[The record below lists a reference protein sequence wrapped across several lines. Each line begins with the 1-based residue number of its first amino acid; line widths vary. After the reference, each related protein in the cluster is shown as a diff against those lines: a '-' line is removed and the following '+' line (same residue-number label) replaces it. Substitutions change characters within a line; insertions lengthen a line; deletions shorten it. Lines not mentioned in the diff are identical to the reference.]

1 MAKKTNEQS
10 EWKAETERAERKQ
23 RLANLKDS
31 GGGKKKITARSI
43 GSRIA
48 SVVILV
54 ALVLVVAVWAVA
66 RFGVLQKTLTA
77 ITIRNSEVPGAS
89 MTMSPADV
97 NVEFGNIS
105 VQAQLGYAF
114 TDEIQDKLERA
125 SSGDRTLRDDLV
137 DLTLD
142 QLAPTYAMVLAM
154 NNDDSFVLSDEKL
167 AEIDKTV
174 RDFEVSMAENAQS
187 QGIGVGKLLETYF
200 GPGVTSQYYM
210 KFVRQ
215 SLMLQE
221 YNQHLADTTEVSAD
235 ELKEYKEENAADL
248 KFYGYS
254 SYTLSLPA
262 TDDDEEELTEDE
274 LKTAVQELAADAS
287 AALELY
293 EKGEMTFAEAM
304 AEAETDKDKLISL
317 KKNPEDLDY
326 LTAGSRLS
334 SSSKS
339 WLTDAERKAGDTTV
353 IEDTKSVTALVFH
366 SAEFEDVYVYNVR
379 HILIDSSAVSGE
391 DGDPVSDDQI
401 KARAE
406 EILAEF
412 EAGEKTEEAFA
423 KLAETYSSDT
433 GSVDNGGLYEN
444 VPYGTMVEPFQDWSL
459 DESRQAGDT
468 GIVKTDYGYHIIYFV
483 GLGDVKSIDYRV
495 ETLAKTEKINDWS
508 QSLIAGSEIERH
520 SLGMGFV
527 GRKTFFKSLFAG
539 DSVPVAST
547 TTSEN

>member
-48 SVVILV
+48 AVVIVV

-89 MTMSPADV
+89 LTMSPADV

-262 TDDDEEELTEDE
+262 TDDDEELTEDE
-274 LKTAVQELAADAS
+274 LKTALQELAADAS

-326 LTAGSRLS
+326 LKAGSSLA

-353 IEDTKSVTALVFH
+353 IEDTKSVTALAFH

-423 KLAETYSSDT
+423 ELAETYSSDT
-433 GSVDNGGLYEN
+433 GSADNGGLYEN
-444 VPYGTMVEPFQDWSL
+444 VPYGSMVKPFQDWSL
-459 DESRQAGDT
+459 DESRQTGDT
-468 GIVKTDYGYHIIYFV
+468 GIVKTDYGYHIMYFV
-483 GLGDVKSIDYRV
+483 GLGDAKSVDYRV

-539 DSVPVAST
+539 EPAPVASA
-547 TTSEN
+547 TSED